1 MRPDYPWDIRRSG
14 DLFAN
19 PETSATILHAM
30 VLAAYG
36 DEVYG
41 DEDTDAMD
49 PVELWVRVREDFR
62 VTVPEENENRLNAIM
77 LAIST
82 DAFYE
87 DPLAFTSICMALAE
101 GDLGDLVDGAIEE
114 LTVPEMLWGIYEVE
128 LNRDDQPE
136 FARGVLAVIDQT
148 VQEQAEESDVDETD
162 VVPAY
167 ERFVSDAREEMFHDM
182 RRLGIEEQVIRKLAL
197 ADLTPVHNDQG
208 EIEYVE
214 KTSPEQ
220 IRQEASSIS

>member
-1 MRPDYPWDIRRSG
+1 MRPDYPWDIRKSG
-14 DLFAN
+14 DLFGN
-19 PETSATILHAM
+19 PETSATLLHTM

-41 DEDTDAMD
+41 DEDTDPMD

-87 DPLAFTSICMALAE
+87 DPLVFASVCMALSE
-101 GDLGDLVDGAIEE
+101 GDLGDLVDGAMEE

-136 FARGVLAVIDQT
+136 FARSVLAVIDQT
-148 VQEQAEESDVDETD
+148 VSGQAEEAGVDEAD
-162 VVPAY
+162 IVPAY
-167 ERFVSDAREEMFHDM
+167 ERYVEEARNEMFTDM
-182 RRLGIEEQVIRKLAL
+182 RRLGIEEQVIRKLSL
-197 ADLTPVHNDQG
+197 TDLTPVHDEQG
-208 EIEYVE
+208 NMEYA
-214 KTSPEQ
+214 
-220 IRQEASSIS
+220 QETTPQNR